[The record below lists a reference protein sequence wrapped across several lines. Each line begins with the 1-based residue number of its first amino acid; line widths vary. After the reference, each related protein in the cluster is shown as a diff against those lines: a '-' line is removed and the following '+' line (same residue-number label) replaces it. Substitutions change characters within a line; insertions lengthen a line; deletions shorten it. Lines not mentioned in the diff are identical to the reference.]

1 MTPQPPSFIRAEI
14 PISSPFPQ
22 QPNQSISSIPS
33 PGISNHLIITTADV
47 RGKCYLNKEVHSN
60 IISKNKT
67 WKPPKYSIIEEQF
80 RRKWLAYDLSKK
92 KKKKFADIK
101 NNMQKQKIFL
111 AMLKHRTHSTFAWKI
126 PWMEEPG
133 RLQSMESLRVGHD

>member
-1 MTPQPPSFIRAEI
+1 M
-14 PISSPFPQ
+14 
-22 QPNQSISSIPS
+22 
-33 PGISNHLIITTADV
+33 IITTADV

-92 KKKKFADIK
+92 KKNKFADIK